1 MAKTV
6 SLRTDEVDL
15 LIEELGKLVKKSTTH
30 EIIKSLGN
38 KILKKLQN

>member
-6 SLRTDEVDL
+6 SLRTDELDL
-15 LIEELGKLVKKSTTH
+15 LIQELGKLVKNARTH
-30 EIIKSLGN
+30 ETIKSLGN